1 MHKFD
6 YSKVASPAY
15 FADMRLDAHSDH
27 VCYKD
32 WEEEAKGRSS
42 YRMDLDGIWKFSYA
56 RNYESAPKN
65 FEKSS
70 FDCCGW
76 DDIKVPSCIQM
87 EGYDKPHYTN
97 VAYPWDAD
105 EAIEP
110 GEIPAGFNPVASY
123 VRYLTF
129 PESMKGQRII
139 LHIEGAESA
148 ATVWLNGSFAGYAGN
163 SFDPMEFELTDY
175 IRDGQNKLA
184 IQVFKWTSGSWAE
197 DQDFFR
203 FSGLYRSVWI
213 YSVPEVHVRDMVVRT
228 ILDDE
233 YKNAELKLRLDTT
246 APGSA
251 LVTLEK
257 QGRNV
262 FCREVEIEE
271 PGKTEDVT
279 ERNAFSFI
287 VKKPELWSA
296 EEPNLYDLK
305 IEVRN
310 KDGKTTE
317 CIRQKVGFRRFE
329 IVDSIM
335 LINGKRIVFRGVD
348 RHDFSALNGRA
359 LTGDEI
365 RKDLVTMK
373 LNNINAIR
381 TSHYPDCTELYD
393 LCDEYGIYLIAENN
407 LESHGS
413 WDEGLKR
420 GDMSLTVPNCHKEWK
435 PIMLDRVNSCYQRDK
450 NHPSILVWSVGNESY
465 GGSVIY
471 AMSQKFRELD
481 NTRPVHYE
489 GVFNDRRYND
499 SSDIESRMYAKV
511 DEIKAFLSKHR
522 DKPFISCEYTHAMGN
537 SCGAMFKYT
546 DLADEEPLYQGGFI
560 WDYIDQ
566 SITKKDRYGR
576 KFQAY
581 GGDFGDRPTEY
592 HFSGNGIACG
602 EDREPSPKMMSVKY
616 NYQAI
621 SVVIK
626 KAAVGKTSAAGK
638 SSGTRLVAQ
647 ITNKNLFVPT
657 SFYTAVCEL
666 LRDGEPVQ
674 SCEFETDVAP
684 LSKKAIELPVRLPS
698 DSEEYCVR
706 VSFRLKR
713 DCAWAKAGHEVAF
726 GEAVFRETQKSSMLK
741 SSAEK
746 LSVDFDDRQVNEAE
760 SGCED
765 MIAVSEK
772 TFLDMR
778 SDKTQK
784 ACRVAAA
791 LEPEHTALRIVRG
804 VSDLGIH
811 GDCFDVMFGYKFG
824 TIVSYRYNGIE
835 MLDSLP
841 MPNFWRAPTDNDN
854 GNCMPQR
861 YAQWKIASLYATYSG
876 TVSFPDHYYPEIR
889 EFSDGEWKTVSGART
904 ECGSRSSEKVGLVDC
919 IEVSFTY
926 NVPTTPACEC
936 TVKYSVTAD
945 GTVRVHLIMDP
956 PKELGDMPEFGMML
970 RMDADYDRVKWY
982 GLGPDETYS
991 DRTQGAKLG
1000 IYSQTAKDALAPYL
1014 IPQESGNKMGVR
1026 WATVTDK
1033 RNRGL
1038 LFAGDKMNFSAM
1050 PWSPHELESAGHP
1063 FDLPEIHHTY
1073 IRCALAQMGVA
1084 GDDGWGA
1091 RTHPEFLL
1099 PAGQHMEFEFAFKG
1113 I

>member
-56 RNYESAPKN
+56 RNYESAPKD

-70 FDCCGW
+70 FDCSGW

-110 GEIPAGFNPVASY
+110 REIPAGFNPVASY

-148 ATVWLNGSFAGYAGN
+148 AAVWLNGSFAGYAGN
-163 SFDPMEFELTDY
+163 SFDPMEFELTDL
-175 IRDGQNKLA
+175 IRDGLNKLA

-213 YSVPEVHVRDMVVRT
+213 YSVPEVHVSDMVVRT

-246 APGSA
+246 ATGSA

-257 QGRNV
+257 LGRNV
-262 FCREVEIEE
+262 FCREVNIEE

-420 GDMSLTVPNCHKEWK
+420 GDTSLTVPNCHKEWK

-450 NHPSILVWSVGNESY
+450 NHPSILIWSVGNESY

-481 NTRPVHYE
+481 DTRPVHYE

-576 KFQAY
+576 EFQAY

-626 KAAVGKTSAAGK
+626 KAVTGKTSAAGK
-638 SSGTRLVAQ
+638 SSGTGLVAQ

-657 SFYTAVCEL
+657 SEYEAVCEL
-666 LRDGEPVQ
+666 LRNGESIE
-674 SCEFETDVAP
+674 SCEFDTDVAP
-684 LSKKAIELPVRLPS
+684 LSKKVAALPLTLPM
-698 DSEEYCVR
+698 DDGEYCVR
-706 VSFRLKR
+706 VSFRLKS

-726 GEAVFRETQKSSMLK
+726 GEAVFREDCNDVIT
-741 SSAEK
+741 A
-746 LSVDFDDRQVNEAE
+746 NERILLNQRTAQ
-760 SGCED
+760 
-765 MIAVSEK
+765 
-772 TFLDMR
+772 
-778 SDKTQK
+778 TQK

-791 LEPEHTALRIVRG
+791 IEPEPAPLRIVRG

-824 TIVSYRYNGIE
+824 TIVSYRYNGRE

-854 GNCMPQR
+854 GNSMPQR
-861 YAQWKIASLYATYSG
+861 YAQWKIASLYTTYNG
-876 TVSFPDHYYPEIR
+876 MASFPDHYYPEIR
-889 EFSDGEWKTVSGART
+889 EIP
-904 ECGSRSSEKVGLVDC
+904 GS

-926 NVPTTPACEC
+926 NVPTKPSFEC

-945 GTVRVHLIMDP
+945 GTVRVHMMMDP
-956 PKELGDMPEFGMML
+956 PEELGDMPEFGMML

-1000 IYSQTAKDALAPYL
+1000 IYSQLAKDARAPYL

-1038 LFAGDKMNFSAM
+1038 LFAGDGMNFSAL
-1050 PWSPHELESAGHP
+1050 PWSPHEIESAGHP

-1091 RTHPEFLL
+1091 RTQPEFLL
-1099 PAGQHMEFEFAFKG
+1099 PAGQKMEFEFAFRG
-1113 I
+1113 MM

>member
-56 RNYESAPKN
+56 RNYESAPKD

-70 FDCCGW
+70 FDCSGW

-148 ATVWLNGSFAGYAGN
+148 AAVWLNGSFAGFAGN
-163 SFDPMEFELTDY
+163 SFDPMEFELTDL
-175 IRDGQNKLA
+175 IRDGLNKLA

-213 YSVPEVHVRDMVVRT
+213 YSVPEVHVSDMVVRT

-246 APGSA
+246 ATGSA

-257 QGRNV
+257 LGRNV
-262 FCREVEIEE
+262 FCREVNIEE

-420 GDMSLTVPNCHKEWK
+420 GDTSLTVPNCHKEWK

-450 NHPSILVWSVGNESY
+450 NHPSILIWSVGNESY

-481 NTRPVHYE
+481 DTRPVHYE

-576 KFQAY
+576 EFQAY

-626 KAAVGKTSAAGK
+626 KAVTGKTSAAGK
-638 SSGTRLVAQ
+638 SSGTGLVAQ

-657 SFYTAVCEL
+657 SEYEAVCEL
-666 LRDGEPVQ
+666 LRNGESIE
-674 SCEFETDVAP
+674 SCEFDTDVAP
-684 LSKKAIELPVRLPS
+684 LSKKVAALPLTLPM
-698 DSEEYCVR
+698 DDGEYCVR
-706 VSFRLKR
+706 VSFRLKS

-726 GEAVFRETQKSSMLK
+726 GEAVFREDCNDVIT
-741 SSAEK
+741 A
-746 LSVDFDDRQVNEAE
+746 NERILLNQRTAQ
-760 SGCED
+760 
-765 MIAVSEK
+765 
-772 TFLDMR
+772 
-778 SDKTQK
+778 TQK

-791 LEPEHTALRIVRG
+791 IEPEPAPLRIVRG

-824 TIVSYRYNGIE
+824 TIVSYRYNGRE

-854 GNCMPQR
+854 GNSMPQR
-861 YAQWKIASLYATYSG
+861 YAQWKIASLYTTYNG
-876 TVSFPDHYYPEIR
+876 MASFPDHYYPEIR
-889 EFSDGEWKTVSGART
+889 EIP
-904 ECGSRSSEKVGLVDC
+904 GS

-926 NVPTTPACEC
+926 NVPTKPSFEC

-945 GTVRVHLIMDP
+945 GTVRVHMMMDP
-956 PKELGDMPEFGMML
+956 PEELGDMPEFGMML

-1000 IYSQTAKDALAPYL
+1000 IYSQLAKDALAPYL

-1038 LFAGDKMNFSAM
+1038 LFAGDGMNFSAL
-1050 PWSPHELESAGHP
+1050 PWSPHEIESAGHP

-1091 RTHPEFLL
+1091 RTQPEFLL
-1099 PAGQHMEFEFAFKG
+1099 PAGQKMEFEFAFRG
-1113 I
+1113 MM

>member
-56 RNYESAPKN
+56 RNYESAPKD

-70 FDCCGW
+70 FDCSGW

-110 GEIPAGFNPVASY
+110 REIPAGFNPVASY

-148 ATVWLNGSFAGYAGN
+148 AAVWLNGSFAGYAGN
-163 SFDPMEFELTDY
+163 SFDPMEFELTDL
-175 IRDGQNKLA
+175 IRDGLNKLA

-213 YSVPEVHVRDMVVRT
+213 YSVPEVHVSDMVVRT

-246 APGSA
+246 ATGSA

-257 QGRNV
+257 LGRNV
-262 FCREVEIEE
+262 FCREVNIEE

-450 NHPSILVWSVGNESY
+450 NHPSILIWSVGNESY

-481 NTRPVHYE
+481 DTRPVHYE

-576 KFQAY
+576 EFQAY

-626 KAAVGKTSAAGK
+626 KAVTGKTSAAGK
-638 SSGTRLVAQ
+638 SSGTGLVAQ

-657 SFYTAVCEL
+657 SEYEAVCEL
-666 LRDGEPVQ
+666 LRNGESIE
-674 SCEFETDVAP
+674 SCEFDTDVAP
-684 LSKKAIELPVRLPS
+684 LSKKVAALPLTLPM
-698 DSEEYCVR
+698 DDGEYCVR
-706 VSFRLKR
+706 VSFRLKS

-726 GEAVFRETQKSSMLK
+726 GEAVFREDCNDVIT
-741 SSAEK
+741 A
-746 LSVDFDDRQVNEAE
+746 NER
-760 SGCED
+760 
-765 MIAVSEK
+765 IL
-772 TFLDMR
+772 LDQR
-778 SDKTQK
+778 TAKTQK

-791 LEPEHTALRIVRG
+791 IEPEPAPLRIVRG

-824 TIVSYRYNGIE
+824 TIVSYRYNGRE

-854 GNCMPQR
+854 GNSMPQR
-861 YAQWKIASLYATYSG
+861 YAQWKIASLYTTYNG
-876 TVSFPDHYYPEIR
+876 MASFLDHYYPEIR
-889 EFSDGEWKTVSGART
+889 EIP
-904 ECGSRSSEKVGLVDC
+904 GS
-919 IEVSFTY
+919 IEVSFSY
-926 NVPTTPACEC
+926 NVPTKPAFEC

-945 GTVRVHLIMDP
+945 GTVRVHMMMDP
-956 PKELGDMPEFGMML
+956 PEELGDMPEFGMML

-1000 IYSQTAKDALAPYL
+1000 IYSQLAKDALAPYL

-1038 LFAGDKMNFSAM
+1038 LFAGDGMNFSAL
-1050 PWSPHELESAGHP
+1050 PWSPHEIESAGHP

-1091 RTHPEFLL
+1091 RTQPEFLL
-1099 PAGQHMEFEFAFKG
+1099 PAGQKMEFEFAFRG
-1113 I
+1113 MM

>member
-56 RNYESAPKN
+56 RNYESAPKD

-70 FDCCGW
+70 FDCSGW

-110 GEIPAGFNPVASY
+110 REIPAGFNPVASY

-148 ATVWLNGSFAGYAGN
+148 AAVWLNGSFAGYAGN
-163 SFDPMEFELTDY
+163 SFDPMEFELTDL
-175 IRDGQNKLA
+175 IRDGLNKLA

-213 YSVPEVHVRDMVVRT
+213 YSVPEVHVSDMVVRT

-246 APGSA
+246 ATGSA

-257 QGRNV
+257 LGRNV
-262 FCREVEIEE
+262 FCREVNIEE

-420 GDMSLTVPNCHKEWK
+420 GDTSLTVPNCHKEWK

-450 NHPSILVWSVGNESY
+450 NHPSILIWSVGNESY

-481 NTRPVHYE
+481 DTRPVHYE

-576 KFQAY
+576 EFQAY

-626 KAAVGKTSAAGK
+626 KAVTGKTSAAGK
-638 SSGTRLVAQ
+638 SSGTGLVAQ

-657 SFYTAVCEL
+657 SEYEAVCEL
-666 LRDGEPVQ
+666 LRNGESIE
-674 SCEFETDVAP
+674 SCEFDTDVAP
-684 LSKKAIELPVRLPS
+684 LSKKVAALPLTLPM
-698 DSEEYCVR
+698 DDGEYCVR
-706 VSFRLKR
+706 VSFRLKS

-726 GEAVFRETQKSSMLK
+726 GEAVFREDCNDVIT
-741 SSAEK
+741 A
-746 LSVDFDDRQVNEAE
+746 NERILLNQRTAQ
-760 SGCED
+760 
-765 MIAVSEK
+765 
-772 TFLDMR
+772 
-778 SDKTQK
+778 TQK

-791 LEPEHTALRIVRG
+791 IEPEPAPLRIVRG

-824 TIVSYRYNGIE
+824 TIVSYRYNGRE

-854 GNCMPQR
+854 GNSMPQR
-861 YAQWKIASLYATYSG
+861 YAQWKIASLYTTYNG
-876 TVSFPDHYYPEIR
+876 MASFPDHYYPEIR
-889 EFSDGEWKTVSGART
+889 EIP
-904 ECGSRSSEKVGLVDC
+904 GS

-926 NVPTTPACEC
+926 NVPTKPSFEC

-945 GTVRVHLIMDP
+945 GTVRVHMMMDP
-956 PKELGDMPEFGMML
+956 PEELGDMPEFGMML

-1000 IYSQTAKDALAPYL
+1000 IYSQLAKDALAPYL

-1038 LFAGDKMNFSAM
+1038 LFAGDGMNFSAL
-1050 PWSPHELESAGHP
+1050 PWSPHEIESAGHP

-1091 RTHPEFLL
+1091 RTQPEFLL
-1099 PAGQHMEFEFAFKG
+1099 PAGQKMEFEFAFRG
-1113 I
+1113 MM

>member
-56 RNYESAPKN
+56 RNYESAPKD

-70 FDCCGW
+70 FDCSGW

-148 ATVWLNGSFAGYAGN
+148 AAVWLNGSFAGYAGN
-163 SFDPMEFELTDY
+163 SFDPMEFELTDL
-175 IRDGQNKLA
+175 IRDGLNKLA

-213 YSVPEVHVRDMVVRT
+213 YSVPEVHVSDMVVRT

-246 APGSA
+246 ATGSA

-257 QGRNV
+257 LGRNV
-262 FCREVEIEE
+262 FCREVNIEE

-420 GDMSLTVPNCHKEWK
+420 GDTSLTVPNCHKEWK

-450 NHPSILVWSVGNESY
+450 NHPSILIWSVGNESY

-481 NTRPVHYE
+481 DTRPVHYE

-576 KFQAY
+576 EFQAY

-626 KAAVGKTSAAGK
+626 KAVTGKTSAAGK
-638 SSGTRLVAQ
+638 SSGTGLVAQ

-657 SFYTAVCEL
+657 SEYEAVCEL
-666 LRDGEPVQ
+666 LRNGESIE
-674 SCEFETDVAP
+674 SCEFDTDVAP
-684 LSKKAIELPVRLPS
+684 LSKKVAALPLTLPM
-698 DSEEYCVR
+698 DDGEYCVR
-706 VSFRLKR
+706 VSFRLKS

-726 GEAVFRETQKSSMLK
+726 GEAVFREDCNDVIT
-741 SSAEK
+741 A
-746 LSVDFDDRQVNEAE
+746 NERILLNQRTAQ
-760 SGCED
+760 
-765 MIAVSEK
+765 
-772 TFLDMR
+772 
-778 SDKTQK
+778 TQK

-791 LEPEHTALRIVRG
+791 IEPEPAPLRIVRG

-824 TIVSYRYNGIE
+824 TIVSYRYNGRE

-854 GNCMPQR
+854 GNSMPQR
-861 YAQWKIASLYATYSG
+861 YAQWKIASLYTTYNG
-876 TVSFPDHYYPEIR
+876 MASFPDHYYPEIR
-889 EFSDGEWKTVSGART
+889 EIP
-904 ECGSRSSEKVGLVDC
+904 GS

-926 NVPTTPACEC
+926 NVPTKPSFEC

-945 GTVRVHLIMDP
+945 GTVRVHMMMDP
-956 PKELGDMPEFGMML
+956 PEELGDMPEFGMML

-1000 IYSQTAKDALAPYL
+1000 IYSQLAKDALAPYL

-1038 LFAGDKMNFSAM
+1038 LFAGDGMNFSAL
-1050 PWSPHELESAGHP
+1050 PWSPHEIESAGHP

-1091 RTHPEFLL
+1091 RTQPEFLL
-1099 PAGQHMEFEFAFKG
+1099 PAGQKMEFEFAFRG
-1113 I
+1113 MM

>member
-70 FDCCGW
+70 FDCSGW

-148 ATVWLNGSFAGYAGN
+148 AAVWLNGSFAGYAGN
-163 SFDPMEFELTDY
+163 SFDPMEFELTDL
-175 IRDGQNKLA
+175 IRDGLNKLA

-213 YSVPEVHVRDMVVRT
+213 YSVPEVHVSDMVVRT

-246 APGSA
+246 ATGSA

-257 QGRNV
+257 LGRNV
-262 FCREVEIEE
+262 FCREVNIEE

-450 NHPSILVWSVGNESY
+450 NHPSILIWSVGNESY

-481 NTRPVHYE
+481 DTRPVHYE

-576 KFQAY
+576 EFQAY

-626 KAAVGKTSAAGK
+626 KAVTGKTSAAGK
-638 SSGTRLVAQ
+638 SSGTGLVAQ

-657 SFYTAVCEL
+657 SEYEAVCEL
-666 LRDGEPVQ
+666 LRNGESIE
-674 SCEFETDVAP
+674 SCEFDTDVAP
-684 LSKKAIELPVRLPS
+684 LSKKVAALPLTLPM
-698 DSEEYCVR
+698 DDGEYCVR
-706 VSFRLKR
+706 VSFRLKS

-726 GEAVFRETQKSSMLK
+726 GEAVFREDCNDVIT
-741 SSAEK
+741 A
-746 LSVDFDDRQVNEAE
+746 NERILLNQRTAQ
-760 SGCED
+760 
-765 MIAVSEK
+765 
-772 TFLDMR
+772 
-778 SDKTQK
+778 TQK

-791 LEPEHTALRIVRG
+791 IEPEPAPLRIVRG

-824 TIVSYRYNGIE
+824 TIVSYRYNGRE

-854 GNCMPQR
+854 GNSMPQR
-861 YAQWKIASLYATYSG
+861 YAQWKIASLYTTYNG
-876 TVSFPDHYYPEIR
+876 MASFPDHYYPEIR
-889 EFSDGEWKTVSGART
+889 EIP
-904 ECGSRSSEKVGLVDC
+904 GS

-926 NVPTTPACEC
+926 NVPTKPSFEC

-945 GTVRVHLIMDP
+945 GTVRVHMMMDP
-956 PKELGDMPEFGMML
+956 PEELGDMPEFGMML

-1000 IYSQTAKDALAPYL
+1000 IYSQLAKDALAPYL

-1038 LFAGDKMNFSAM
+1038 LFAGDGMNFSAL
-1050 PWSPHELESAGHP
+1050 PWSPHEIESAGHP

-1091 RTHPEFLL
+1091 RTQPEFLL
-1099 PAGQHMEFEFAFKG
+1099 PAGQKMEFEFAFRG
-1113 I
+1113 MM

>member
-1 MHKFD
+1 
-6 YSKVASPAY
+6 
-15 FADMRLDAHSDH
+15 
-27 VCYKD
+27 
-32 WEEEAKGRSS
+32 
-42 YRMDLDGIWKFSYA
+42 MDLDGIWKFSYA
-56 RNYESAPKN
+56 RNYESAPKD

-70 FDCCGW
+70 FDCSGW

-110 GEIPAGFNPVASY
+110 REIPAGFNPVASY

-148 ATVWLNGSFAGYAGN
+148 AAVWLNGSFAGYAGN
-163 SFDPMEFELTDY
+163 SFDPMEFELTDL
-175 IRDGQNKLA
+175 IRDGLNKLA

-213 YSVPEVHVRDMVVRT
+213 YSVPEVHVSDMVVRT

-246 APGSA
+246 ATGSA

-257 QGRNV
+257 LGRNV
-262 FCREVEIEE
+262 FCREVNIEE

-450 NHPSILVWSVGNESY
+450 NHPSILIWSVGNESY

-481 NTRPVHYE
+481 DTRPVHYE

-576 KFQAY
+576 EFQAY

-626 KAAVGKTSAAGK
+626 KAVTGKTSAAGK
-638 SSGTRLVAQ
+638 SSGTGLVAQ

-657 SFYTAVCEL
+657 SEYEAVCEL
-666 LRDGEPVQ
+666 LRNGESIE
-674 SCEFETDVAP
+674 SCEFDTDVAP
-684 LSKKAIELPVRLPS
+684 LSKKVAALPLTLPM
-698 DSEEYCVR
+698 DDGEYCVR
-706 VSFRLKR
+706 VSFRLKS

-726 GEAVFRETQKSSMLK
+726 GEAVFREDCNDVIT
-741 SSAEK
+741 A
-746 LSVDFDDRQVNEAE
+746 NERILLNQRTAQ
-760 SGCED
+760 
-765 MIAVSEK
+765 
-772 TFLDMR
+772 
-778 SDKTQK
+778 TQK

-791 LEPEHTALRIVRG
+791 IEPEPAPLRIVRG

-824 TIVSYRYNGIE
+824 TIVSYRYNGRE

-854 GNCMPQR
+854 GNSMPQR
-861 YAQWKIASLYATYSG
+861 YAQWKIASLYTTYNG
-876 TVSFPDHYYPEIR
+876 MASFPDHYYPEIR
-889 EFSDGEWKTVSGART
+889 EIP
-904 ECGSRSSEKVGLVDC
+904 GS

-926 NVPTTPACEC
+926 NVPTKPSFEC

-945 GTVRVHLIMDP
+945 GTVRVHMMMDP
-956 PKELGDMPEFGMML
+956 PEELGDMPEFGMML

-1000 IYSQTAKDALAPYL
+1000 IYSQLAKDARAPYL

-1038 LFAGDKMNFSAM
+1038 LFAGDGMNFSAL
-1050 PWSPHELESAGHP
+1050 PWSPHEIESAGHP

-1091 RTHPEFLL
+1091 RTQPEFLL
-1099 PAGQHMEFEFAFKG
+1099 PAGQKMEFEFAFRG
-1113 I
+1113 MM